1 MPFRFSLAAVLRL
14 RQSLEDRERLHLE
27 TLHIRRA
34 ALLREAQQ
42 TREAALQ
49 LQRSWRERLQQTSAV
64 GAELKFFAS
73 VDSGF
78 DQRRQQLQGAL
89 QQVEQQ
95 IAEQTRRYAEQRQK
109 RDVLESVRE
118 SRLAEYRVQQQRR
131 EQAAIDELHLLRRHR
146 RQA

>member
-14 RQSLEDRERLHLE
+14 RQSLENRERLHLE
-27 TLHIRRA
+27 TLHARRA

-42 TREAALQ
+42 TREASLR
-49 LQRSWRERLQQTSAV
+49 LQRSLREHLQQATAA
-64 GAELKFFAS
+64 GAELKFFAT
-73 VDSGF
+73 VGRGF
-78 DQRRQQLQGAL
+78 DERRQQLQGAL

-95 IAEQTRRYAEQRQK
+95 VAEQARRYAEQRQK
-109 RDVLESVRE
+109 REVLESLRE